1 MHPSLQ
7 KKIGDL
13 ASQFALGIVNLIQD
27 QSLSMLTGGAS
38 GGIVSTA
45 EAPAPRRARRAA
57 AASAGGRRS
66 PEQMAEL
73 IQQIVDAVRSNAEGL
88 RSEQI
93 QEKTGLAKREVV
105 RPLQLALKQGFL
117 RKTGEKRSTT
127 YFVPG
132 SEARGA
138 AQSKSSAKSSKPAKR
153 KAAPKRKPAAKAAP
167 KKTAAKPKRTKA
179 APKRKAA
186 SKKMDKQHVNS
197 AAAPQSEATP

>member
-13 ASQFALGIVNLIQD
+13 ASQFALGIVNLLQD
-27 QSLSMLTGGAS
+27 QPLSMLTGGAS

-153 KAAPKRKPAAKAAP
+153 KPAARAAP